1 MRHMTILFLSLFCSG
16 LFCLLTACGSSD
28 QSVKVD
34 DDWVRATKPGQEVAA
49 GYMTLT
55 SSENT
60 SLFKVES
67 DDIGKV
73 EIHSMS
79 MNNGVMEMRMLDEVA
94 LESGKPYKL
103 EPGGF
108 HLMLFDI
115 KKPLTAGNTVKF
127 KLYFK
132 NTSGKVSMLEVS
144 TPIREGEPE

>member
-1 MRHMTILFLSLFCSG
+1 MRNTKLFVLG
-16 LFCLLTACGSSD
+16 LICLLVACGQTD

-34 DDWVRATKPGQEVAA
+34 DAWVRATKPGQEVAA

-55 SSENT
+55 SREDAT
-60 SLFKVES
+60 LFKVES

-94 LESGKPYKL
+94 LEKGRPYKL

-115 KKPLTAGNTVKF
+115 KKPLTAGNNVKF

-132 NTSGKVSMLEVS
+132 EATGKVSTLEISS
-144 TPIREGEPE
+144 TVREGEPE

>member
-1 MRHMTILFLSLFCSG
+1 MRNTKLFVLG
-16 LFCLLTACGSSD
+16 LICLLVACGQTD

-34 DDWVRATKPGQEVAA
+34 DAWVRATKPGQEVAA

-55 SSENT
+55 SREDAT
-60 SLFKVES
+60 LFKVES

-94 LESGKPYKL
+94 LEKGRPYKL

-115 KKPLTAGNTVKF
+115 KKPLTAGNNVKF

-132 NTSGKVSMLEVS
+132 EATGKVSTLEISSPV
-144 TPIREGEPE
+144 REGEPE

>member
-1 MRHMTILFLSLFCSG
+1 V
-16 LFCLLTACGSSD
+16 ACGQPD
-28 QSVKVD
+28 QLVKVD
-34 DDWVRATKPGQEVAA
+34 EAWVRATKPGQEVAA

-55 SSENT
+55 SNQDV

-79 MNNGVMEMRMLDEVA
+79 MNNDVMEMRMLNEVT
-94 LESGKPYKL
+94 LEKDKPYKL

-115 KKPLTAGNTVKF
+115 KKPLTAGNNVKF

-132 NTSGKVSMLEVS
+132 EATGKTSTLEVS
-144 TPIREGEPE
+144 SPIREGEPE

>member
-1 MRHMTILFLSLFCSG
+1 MRNIKLFFLSLFCSG
-16 LFCLLTACGSSD
+16 LFCLLAACGQTD

-34 DDWVRATKPGQEVAA
+34 DAWVRATKPGQEVAA

-79 MNNGVMEMRMLDEVA
+79 MNNGVMEMRMLDEVT
-94 LESGKPYKL
+94 LEQGKPYKL

-115 KKPLTAGNTVKF
+115 KKPLIAGSNVKF
-127 KLYFK
+127 KLYFR
-132 NTSGKVSMLEVS
+132 NVAGKVSSLEVS
-144 TPIREGEPE
+144 TPIREGKPE

>member
-1 MRHMTILFLSLFCSG
+1 MRHMKLFLLSLFCSG
-16 LFCLLTACGSSD
+16 LFCLLTACGPSD

-34 DDWVRATKPGQEVAA
+34 DAWVRATKPGQEVAA

-55 SSENT
+55 SGENT

-79 MNNGVMEMRMLDEVA
+79 MNNGVMEMRMLDEVT
-94 LESGKPYKL
+94 LEQGKPYKL

-108 HLMLFDI
+108 HLMFFDI
-115 KKPLTAGNTVKF
+115 KKPLIAGNTVKF

-132 NTSGKVSMLEVS
+132 NTSGKVSTSEVS

>member
-1 MRHMTILFLSLFCSG
+1 MHNTKLFVLG
-16 LFCLLTACGSSD
+16 LFCLLVACGQAD

-34 DDWVRATKPGQEVAA
+34 DAWVRATKPGQEVAA

-55 SSENT
+55 SKDDV

-79 MNNGVMEMRMLDEVA
+79 MNNGVMEMRMLDEIA
-94 LESGKPYKL
+94 LEKGKPYKL

-115 KKPLTAGNTVKF
+115 KKPLTAGNSLKF
-127 KLYFK
+127 KLYLRDA
-132 NTSGKVSMLEVS
+132 TGKVSTLEVS
-144 TPIREGEPE
+144 SPIREGEPE